1 MNVLLSS
8 ASNKIP
14 LLRALQHAVKRVT
27 SNGIVTAGDLNS
39 NVLSRHFCDEFWQ
52 MPATIEQHKDEIV
65 SALKQRGITHVLPSR
80 DGELLF
86 WAQLKSSLK
95 AHNIHVIVSSPEA
108 VEQCLDKL
116 RFGNHSIS
124 GAESNCIIPTSSA
137 LEALKE
143 NTDSERYVVKER
155 FGAGSKSIGVNL
167 NSSEAAEHAKKL
179 STPIY
184 QPHID
189 GQEISVDA
197 WLSES
202 HEVKAAMCRV
212 RALVING
219 ESQITY
225 TQPQSLFLCE
235 IEKALTSLKLSGPV
249 VLQALVSNNKL
260 HIIECNTRFGGAST
274 LGIKAGVDSLY
285 WSLMESSG
293 ENVDSLPVNLS
304 REKITQ
310 VRAATD
316 YYL

>member
-1 MNVLLSS
+1 MPPTTEQNREDIVL
-8 ASNKIP
+8 
-14 LLRALQHAVKRVT
+14 
-27 SNGIVTAGDLNS
+27 
-39 NVLSRHFCDEFWQ
+39 
-52 MPATIEQHKDEIV
+52 
-65 SALKQRGITHVLPSR
+65 ALKQRGITHILPSR

-86 WAQLKSSLK
+86 WAHLKSTLK
-95 AHNIHVIVSSPEA
+95 SHNIHVIVSSPEA
-108 VEQCLDKL
+108 VERCVDKL
-116 RFGNHSIS
+116 RFGNHCMP
-124 GAESNCIIPTSSA
+124 GAESNCIIPTSST
-137 LEALKE
+137 LEAIAD
-143 NTDSERYVVKER
+143 NTDYERYVVKER

-167 NSSEAAEHAKKL
+167 NANEASEHAKTL
-179 STPIY
+179 SSPIY
-184 QPHID
+184 QPFID

-197 WLSES
+197 WLSEN

-225 TQPQSLFLCE
+225 TQPQSVFLSE
-235 IEKALTSLKLSGPV
+235 IKKALTSLKLSGPV
-249 VLQALVSNNKL
+249 VLQAIVSNNKL
-260 HIIECNTRFGGAST
+260 HLIECNTRFGGAST

>member
-27 SNGIVTAGDLNS
+27 ANGVVTAGDLNS
-39 NVLSRHFCDEFWQ
+39 NVLSQHFCDEFWQ
-52 MPATIEQHKDEIV
+52 MPATTEQNKEDIV
-65 SALKQRGITHVLPSR
+65 FALKQRGITHVLPSR

-86 WAQLKSSLK
+86 WAQLKSTLK
-95 AHNIHVIVSSPEA
+95 AHSIHVIVSSPEA
-108 VEQCLDKL
+108 VKRCVDKL
-116 RFGNHSIS
+116 RFGSHFMP
-124 GAESNCIIPTSSA
+124 GAESNCIIPTFSD
-137 LEALKE
+137 LKSLTE
-143 NTDSERYVVKER
+143 NTDSKRYVVKER

-167 NSSEAAEHAKKL
+167 NASEAVEHAKTL

-184 QPHID
+184 QPFID

-197 WLSES
+197 WLSEK

-225 TQPQSLFLCE
+225 TQPQSVFLSE
-235 IEKALTSLKLSGPV
+235 IKKALTSLKLSGPV
-249 VLQALVSNNKL
+249 VLQAIVSNNKL

-285 WSLMESSG
+285 WSLIESSG
-293 ENVDSLPVNLS
+293 EAVAALPVNLS